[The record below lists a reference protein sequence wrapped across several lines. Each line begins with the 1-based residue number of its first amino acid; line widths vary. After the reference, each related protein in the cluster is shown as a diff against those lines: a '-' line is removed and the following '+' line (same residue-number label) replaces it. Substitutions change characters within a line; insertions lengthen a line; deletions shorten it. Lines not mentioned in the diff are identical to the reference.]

1 MRIFFRNLKR
11 RIHFENLLAVKR
23 AATVRWLAY
32 LLFVLIFSGILIFYK
47 FPYESVERRLEALI
61 AAHCGLELDVA
72 DLRPS
77 LPPKLRFSKFSLR
90 TLGSEG
96 QPIFHATQGYLCPR
110 ILPLF
115 GGKLAV
121 TIHAEAYGGS
131 LNGDV
136 ALKSFFEVRTYN
148 LRASWQAIELE
159 RHPGLPLILAGQISG
174 KLSGELQLE
183 GPIQDWANSSGVGKL
198 RLSEGSYP
206 IEYPYLKVKTLDGLE
221 VSAAMKLNSGRLEID
236 NCWFQAQGIKGT
248 FDGIVQLH
256 SGLYESV
263 LDLVGQCQIDST
275 LLNLTAGSNNGLA
288 ALLNNNAPLPFRVQG
303 TLGAPRL
310 SLF

>member
-1 MRIFFRNLKR
+1 MHIFFRNLKQK
-11 RIHFENLLAVKR
+11 IHFKNLLAVKR
-23 AATVRWLAY
+23 AATARWLAY

-47 FPYESVERRLEALI
+47 FPYESIESRLEALI
-61 AAHCGLELDVA
+61 AEHWGLKLDVV

-77 LPPKLRFSKFSLR
+77 LPPKLKFIKFSLR
-90 TLGSEG
+90 TLGYEG
-96 QPIFHATQGYLCPR
+96 QPIFQATQGYLCPR

-121 TIHAEAYGGS
+121 TIHAEAYGGF
-131 LNGDV
+131 LDGDV

-148 LRASWQAIELE
+148 LRASWQAIQLE
-159 RHPGLPLILAGQISG
+159 RHPGLALFLERQISG
-174 KLSGELQLE
+174 KLSGELKLD
-183 GPIQDWANSSGVGKL
+183 GPIEDWANSSGIGKI
-198 RLSEGSYP
+198 RLSEGSCP
-206 IEYPYLKVKTLDGLE
+206 IEYPHLKVKILDGLE

-236 NCWFQAQGIKGT
+236 NCRFQAQGIKGN
-248 FDGIVQLH
+248 FDGIVQLN

-263 LDLVGQCQIDST
+263 LDLVGQCQIDPT
-275 LLNLTAGSNNGLA
+275 LLNFTAGSNKGLV
-288 ALLNNNAPLPFRVQG
+288 ALLDNNAPLPFRVRG